1 VKFAKYTAIVLMDGN
16 TAPLSPWPN
25 SITTYRD
32 ALLHVLEAD
41 PDRIVIRD
49 SSGPISAEGFLD
61 RIGIMC
67 LLLQGHTP
75 PRMDKASPPRVGIAL
90 HDNVWSMA
98 GVIACW
104 LVGLTPLRL
113 DHRQSADDMRETIRA
128 NALRLV
134 VTRQKRLLDCAAEVI
149 LIEDPA
155 DVLADAKLVV
165 LGRNLLANMRQTKA
179 RADDV
184 AEFLTSSGVSGP
196 ARFYPVTQ
204 QQVLRLAIKA
214 ASEGHRGKWGTAL
227 SAVSA
232 VFGGARLIWW
242 RNLVYGRPIHALP
255 LLFTI
260 SELDTA
266 LRDEQ
271 VEECTLP
278 PHILRALVQ
287 HAAAHAGPVPRY
299 PHLLKLQSIGGPAL
313 AVDKLAAQTLLSPHY
328 LMTYSS
334 TETGVVA
341 LIQGEDLRR
350 RPESCGKP
358 LRGVQVDIVDADE
371 IPVPSGTIGRIRVK
385 RLQYIDGE
393 SFLRTAWPGDLGWLD
408 DEGYLFIAAR
418 GDGIICRNG
427 VNYSSSVLEAKLL
440 GCPNT
445 ADVAVLRIPREAGD
459 DDTLIAVLPARSDNT
474 APIDPKRLA
483 RDLRRRL
490 SSHEQPQAI
499 VLLGAA
505 HITPGGKIRR
515 SAVLES
521 FLSSPS
527 TMVQI

>member
-1 VKFAKYTAIVLMDGN
+1 MDS
-16 TAPLSPWPN
+16 ASEPLSRWPN

-49 SSGPISAEGFLD
+49 SSGPISADGFLN
-61 RIGIMC
+61 RVGIMC
-67 LLLQGHTP
+67 LCLHGLAP
-75 PRMDKASPPRVGIAL
+75 PRTEEASPLRVGIAL

-98 GVIACW
+98 AVIASW
-104 LVGLTPLRL
+104 FVRLTPLRL
-113 DHRQSADDMRETIRA
+113 DHRQSADDLRQTIQA

-134 VTRQKRLLDCAAEVI
+134 VTRQKRLRDCAAEVM

-155 DVLADAKLVV
+155 HLLADAKQVA
-165 LGRNLLANMRQTKA
+165 LGRNLLADIRQTVA

-204 QQVLRLAIKA
+204 RGVLLQAINA
-214 ASEGHRGKWGTAL
+214 ASDGHRGQWGTAL
-227 SAVSA
+227 SAISA
-232 VFGGARLIWW
+232 VFGGARVIWW
-242 RNLVYGRPIHALP
+242 RNLLYGRPIHALP

-266 LRDEQ
+266 LRDER

-287 HAAAHAGPVPRY
+287 HAAEHPGPVPRY

-313 AVDKLAAQTLLSPHY
+313 AADKLAAQAVLSPRY
-328 LMTYSS
+328 VMTYSS
-334 TETGVVA
+334 TETGVA
-341 LIQGEDLRR
+341 AKIEGDDLRR

-358 LRGVQVDIVDADE
+358 IDAVQVDIVDAEE
-371 IPVPSGTIGRIRVK
+371 IPLAVGTIGRIRVIRPK
-385 RLQYIDGE
+385 YIDGE
-393 SFLRTAWPGDLGWLD
+393 YHLRTTWPGDLGWLD

-418 GDGIICRNG
+418 GDGIICHNG

-440 GCPNT
+440 GCSGA
-445 ADVAVLRIPREAGD
+445 ADVAVLRIPRAAGD
-459 DDTLIAVLPARSDNT
+459 DDTLIAVSPARSGNT
-474 APIDPKRLA
+474 VPIDPKRLA
-483 RDLRRRL
+483 RDLRHRL
-490 SSHEQPQAI
+490 SAHEQPQAI
-499 VLLGAA
+499 VLLGET
-505 HITPGGKIRR
+505 HITPSGKIRR
-515 SAVLES
+515 SAVLETY
-521 FLSSPS
+521 LSSPS
-527 TMVQI
+527 KMVLI